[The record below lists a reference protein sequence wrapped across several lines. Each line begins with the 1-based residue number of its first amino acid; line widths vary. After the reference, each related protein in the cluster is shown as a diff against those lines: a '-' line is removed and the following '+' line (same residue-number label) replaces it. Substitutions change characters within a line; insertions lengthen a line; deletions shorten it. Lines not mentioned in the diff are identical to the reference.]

1 MKYQDSFRWG
11 LRKQQ
16 CSDDPSSL
24 ACVYW
29 SSYQRYGLLSGTQPG
44 YTQVTLPTDFISPN
58 VPHDVPA
65 GSTASIQDLAIFAWQ
80 EFIALNWVA
89 MDPATTMTRGRPD
102 LSADFFSIQPDSDG
116 NFPLVVW
123 HTYQHKNELFPASGT
138 TLANFDTNKP
148 TYDYSPQPTPASE
161 DTSLDFFNN
170 LDEGSEIGLAF
181 MFSHYNSNTDRI
193 PVAYKAKANRSV
205 FNYLNH
211 NGFTDC
217 GPQQNCMALFNAK
230 NKTLTDPLTINNV
243 TTHGLAQFGGTCV
256 PTVVPS
262 TPGKEEV
269 STDPSIVSLPCGDA
283 TIAGDDGEGAIEIKA
298 AWRKLTSEELSK
310 SPRRFYTHNVIYYTT
325 SPSGTIVYNN
335 EIYGLVG
342 LHIIHKTKSFP
353 AFVFAT
359 FEQIDNYDDATNTNL
374 QNLAYIDL
382 PAPPPPTVPPVVSVT
397 RNHPIHS
404 QIPPVNDAVS
414 TAFKAQ
420 DPSTVW
426 QFYKLIGVQGTP
438 VNGPPAAPTDPS
450 PPPSETDI
458 SSYYY
463 LANLLVET
471 NQTLQNFFGN
481 LNGTV
486 PMALNNVY
494 LNEVSGS
501 PFQMGGCQGCHG
513 AAGQSQGGDMSVVV
527 ARAPYGSMFPEAL
540 DATAA
545 TAVLTAQKRLYDPFP
560 VISEPPPESEP
571 PPSHHHDH
579 HHHRP
584 DH

>member
-1 MKYQDSFRWG
+1 
-11 LRKQQ
+11 
-16 CSDDPSSL
+16 
-24 ACVYW
+24 
-29 SSYQRYGLLSGTQPG
+29 
-44 YTQVTLPTDFISPN
+44 
-58 VPHDVPA
+58 
-65 GSTASIQDLAIFAWQ
+65 
-80 EFIALNWVA
+80 

-102 LSADFFSIQPDSDG
+102 LNADFLSIQPDSDE

-123 HTYQHKNELFPASGT
+123 HTYQHKNEMFPASGT

-193 PVAYKAKANRSV
+193 PVAYEAKANRSV

-243 TTHGLAQFGGTCV
+243 TTHGLAQFGGICV

>member
-1 MKYQDSFRWG
+1 MFSRSVITC
-11 LRKQQ
+11 LRLMVFL
-16 CSDDPSSL
+16 PTIG
-24 ACVYW
+24 V
-29 SSYQRYGLLSGTQPG
+29 LSGTQPG

-65 GSTASIQDLAIFAWQ
+65 GSTASIQELAIFAWQ

-102 LSADFFSIQPDSDG
+102 LNADFLSIQPDSDG

-123 HTYQHKNELFPASGT
+123 HTYQHKNEVFPGSGA
-138 TLANFDTNKP
+138 TLPNFDTNKP
-148 TYDYSPQPTPASE
+148 TYDYIMQPTPANESASF
-161 DTSLDFFNN
+161 DLFNN
-170 LDEGSEIGLAF
+170 LDETSEIGLAV
-181 MFSHYNSNTDRI
+181 MYSHYVTSTNNIR
-193 PVAYKAKANRSV
+193 VAYEAKANRSV

-211 NGFTDC
+211 NGPPDASGNSTCLTPSRSGCFTAC
-217 GPQQNCMALFNAK
+217 PGQSCNTLNQAK
-230 NKTLTDPLTINNV
+230 SKTTGVP
-243 TTHGLAQFGGTCV
+243 GLAQYGGICV

-262 TPGKEEV
+262 TPGKEEL
-269 STDPSIVSLPCGDA
+269 STDPSIISLPCGDA
-283 TIAGDDGEGAIEIKA
+283 AVAGDDGEGAIEIKA
-298 AWRKLTSEELSK
+298 AWRKLTSEELSS
-310 SPRRFYTHNVIYYTT
+310 SPPRFYTHNVIYYTT
-325 SPSGTIVYNN
+325 GPNGPVYNN
-335 EIYGLVG
+335 EIYGLVA

-359 FEQIDNYDDATNTNL
+359 FEQVDNYDDASNTNP
-374 QNLAYIDL
+374 QDLAYVDL
-382 PAPPPPTVPPVVSVT
+382 PASTPPTPVSVT

-420 DPSTVW
+420 DPLTVW
-426 QFYKLIGVQGTP
+426 QFYKLIGVQATP
-438 VNGPPAAPTDPS
+438 VSGPPAAPTDPS

-458 SSYYY
+458 SSYYF

-471 NQTLQNFFGN
+471 NQTLQNFFGS

-486 PMALNNVY
+486 PMASKNVY
-494 LNEVSGS
+494 LNGASGS

-513 AAGQSQGGDMSVVV
+513 AAGQSVGGDMSVIIGV
-527 ARAPYGSMFPEAL
+527 APYTSNTVPDPI
-540 DATAA
+540 DADLA
-545 TAVLTAQKRLYDPFP
+545 TSFLLAQKKLYDLPKP

-571 PPSHHHDH
+571 PPSHHHGH
-579 HHHRP
+579 HNHRP

>member
-1 MKYQDSFRWG
+1 MGAKEAAMFRRSVITY
-11 LRKQQ
+11 LR
-16 CSDDPSSL
+16 
-24 ACVYW
+24 
-29 SSYQRYGLLSGTQPG
+29 LLVFLPTIGVLWGTQPG

-102 LSADFFSIQPDSDG
+102 LNADFLSIQPDSDG

-138 TLANFDTNKP
+138 TLANFDSNKP
-148 TYDYSPQPTPASE
+148 TYIYSPAPTPASE

-170 LDEGSEIGLAF
+170 LDERTEIGLAY
-181 MFSHYNSNTDRI
+181 MFSHYDKTTMDRV
-193 PVAYKAKANRSV
+193 PVAYEAKANRSL

-217 GPQQNCMALFNAK
+217 PQQNCAALFNAK
-230 NKTLTDPLTINNV
+230 EKTLKDPLTINNV
-243 TTHGLAQFGGTCV
+243 TTHGLAQFGGICV

-269 STDPSIVSLPCGDA
+269 STDPSIISLPCGDA

-298 AWRKLTSEELSK
+298 AWRKLTSGDIPS
-310 SPRRFYTHNVIYYTT
+310 RFYTHNVIYYTT
-325 SPSGTIVYNN
+325 GSNGVVYNN
-335 EIYGLVG
+335 DLFGLVA

-353 AFVFAT
+353 DFVFAT
-359 FEQIDNYDDATNTNL
+359 FEQIDNYDDTTNTNS
-374 QNLAYIDL
+374 QNLAYINIT
-382 PAPPPPTVPPVVSVT
+382 PSPPPPPNSETFVT
-397 RNHPIHS
+397 RDHPIHS
-404 QIPPVNDAVS
+404 QILPVNDAVS

-426 QFYKLIGVQGTP
+426 QFYKLIGVQATP

-463 LANLLVET
+463 LANLMVET
-471 NQTLQNFFGN
+471 NKTLQNFYGSLSGGLPIGF
-481 LNGTV
+481 
-486 PMALNNVY
+486 MNVY
-494 LNEVSGS
+494 LNGVSGS

-513 AAGQSQGGDMSVVV
+513 TQGQSQGGDMSVVV
-527 ARAPYGSMFPEAL
+527 ARAPYASLFPEAV
-540 DATAA
+540 DADAA
-545 TAVLTAQKRLYDPFP
+545 TAILSAQKRLYDPFP